1 MDFLNPGNVVSVRHY
16 SGVNPFKSVVVD
28 VTGDYLKLK
37 LTKELSIVNFLEGDP
52 AVIGIE
58 QENDDPAK
66 INIQVI
72 GCTITNIFK
81 KEGIIEVYLDQLEE
95 EANQRRHE
103 RFPVSIYADVRIKMD
118 RKKHLAIIKDISYYG
133 MLILSKSEFSVGDEL
148 DFDIYMENSMA
159 FLKCEVIRKVAD
171 PVYNKYGLRVIY
183 EDINSMNFVK
193 EYLRRLKEAQENSMR
208 NINEG

>member
-1 MDFLNPGNVVSVRHY
+1 MDIFKPGDIVSVRHY

-28 VTGDYLKLK
+28 ADGDYLKLK
-37 LTKELSIVNFLEGDP
+37 LSKELCIVNFLEGDP

-66 INIQVI
+66 SNVQML

-81 KEGIIEVYLDQLEE
+81 KDGIIEVFIDQLEE

-103 RFPVSIYADVRIKMD
+103 RFPVSIYADVRLRMD

-133 MLILSKSEFSVGDEL
+133 MLILCKSEFSVGDEL
-148 DFDIYMENSMA
+148 DFDIYMENTMA
-159 FLKCEVIRKVAD
+159 FLKCEVIRKVVD

-193 EYLRRLKEAQENSMR
+193 EYLRRLKEAQEDSMR
-208 NINEG
+208 NIKEG